1 MASFEKQILKNK
13 DNLLTFE
20 ATVAEIQDK
29 LPQRQKN
36 IDEILKSLNEKR
48 QEVLQIQ
55 HEMAG
60 FRLNRTENSMKTKL
74 EKTKKKLD
82 DMKKKKIVQDKKIA
96 RLRADISKSE
106 KSFDKVEEEIH
117 KEIQRQMENE
127 SKKEEI
133 ERRIKIFEVEES
145 GITDEFQKLLASLR
159 SEGRGK
165 TSEKRIGELEVL
177 MSKGSKY
184 LEVLD
189 QKIQNLKSMNLGK
202 LGNSEINLQVP
213 SAKGSTKGS
222 AAPSRRRSKSHDTGK
237 SNEKSRR
244 LEDLKR
250 KIIQLKRESEAL
262 HMSKFRLIEEK
273 ESLQK
278 TADECQRDADRAA
291 QNLRNAENLRI
302 SELNRQ
308 EKKLQPS
315 IIVESKDEKRE
326 KEYLD
331 KKEKLYEKIK
341 QLERSTDEQKEELQ
355 RIQRRSDFL
364 KRQLTS
370 YNEKDLVRFENEKTE
385 KGAEIRNMKRKWHD
399 QIMTLNALNKKLQQR
414 VLQREAAMTKA
425 NSVVPLTTNIRDE
438 RNREIEELQKE
449 IQKTKLNL

>member
-20 ATVAEIQDK
+20 ATVAEIQEK

-202 LGNSEINLQVP
+202 LGNSEI
-213 SAKGSTKGS
+213 
-222 AAPSRRRSKSHDTGK
+222 
-237 SNEKSRR
+237 
-244 LEDLKR
+244 
-250 KIIQLKRESEAL
+250 
-262 HMSKFRLIEEK
+262 K